1 LAKSGRVIAERRAAP
16 RPAPDTA
23 VVTVGEETVV
33 CAASTG
39 RPVSLNPVAATL
51 WACLDGTAT
60 VDEIAADVAAV
71 TGRDLLGVIRDLRH
85 LVRRWERL
93 GLVTDGWPPATAPRR
108 RQPATLRRV
117 AVPPDE

>member
-1 LAKSGRVIAERRAAP
+1 MIAERRAAP

-23 VVTVGEETVV
+23 VVTVGDETVIY
-33 CAASTG
+33 AATTG
-39 RPVSLNPVAATL
+39 RTESLNPVAATL

-71 TGRDLLGVIRDLRH
+71 TGRDLRGVTRDLRH

-93 GLVTDGWPPATAPRR
+93 GLVTDGPPPPATAPRR
-108 RQPATLRRV
+108 RQAARLRRV